1 MSSTILRRAGPWISV
16 FSALWL
22 LGWSASARADDVEE
36 ATAEEAD
43 LEEAAAEE
51 YDDLYFDED
60 AEEDDAGDPWEPMNR
75 GLFWVNDGLDRYAIE
90 PVSKVWDFVL
100 PDFAQRSL
108 RNAFENLRFPIV
120 FFNDLFQLKPKEAGQ
135 DLARFLL
142 NTTVGIG
149 GLLDPA
155 STIGLKMRNEDFG
168 QTLGYW
174 GVPPGPYLMLP
185 FFGPSNVRDGCGLIV
200 DSGFRAVGFFIP
212 FWASIAMQAVDTLNR
227 RSLIREQIASERL
240 AALDW
245 YSAVRSAYTQYR
257 ENQVQDKR
265 GSAEDT
271 DYYPGLGSS
280 ENEP

>member
-1 MSSTILRRAGPWISV
+1 MSRTILRRAAAWIAV
-16 FSALWL
+16 FSASWL
-22 LGWSASARADDVEE
+22 LGGSAIARADE
-36 ATAEEAD
+36 AEQP
-43 LEEAAAEE
+43 AAEE
-51 YDDLYFDED
+51 YDELYFDED

-75 GLFWVNDGLDRYAIE
+75 GLFWLNDGLDRYAIE
-90 PVSKVWDFVL
+90 PVSKAWDYVL
-100 PDFAQRSL
+100 PDFVQRSL

-120 FFNDLFQLKPKEAGQ
+120 FFNDLFQWKPKEAGQ
-135 DLARFLL
+135 DLARFVL

-185 FFGPSNVRDGCGLIV
+185 FFGPSSVRDGCGLIV
-200 DSGFRAVGFFIP
+200 DSGFRAIGFFIP
-212 FWASIAMQAVDTLNR
+212 FWVSITMQAVDTLNR
-227 RSLIREQIASERL
+227 RSLIREQIESERR

-245 YSAVRSAYTQYR
+245 YAAVRSAYTQYR

-265 GSAEDT
+265 GAAEDRQ
-271 DYYPGLGSS
+271 YYPGLGGL
-280 ENEP
+280 EDEP